1 MGRCSREAAQQK
13 RGSGM
18 GDMAEYAE
26 SMADMYKAGLI
37 TADGTPVEQFDEPD
51 EFDAAGTDGP
61 ETPTVRKPDPMRPD
75 LKNGRY
81 PLPNPETGKSST
93 WQRTTNFTKLTDDT
107 YHLELWKQRNVV
119 VGVARLIVE
128 GRLKPEE
135 LARLDVKQDKQRLNT
150 IAAKAQEVN
159 EAYKNA
165 DEGTALHTST
175 ELADYANGDLNRVPA
190 HHRAKVRLYLDALS
204 AHGLSIVPDMIER
217 VTLSTKYGI
226 AGKFDR
232 ILRLSDGSYV
242 IGDLKT
248 GDDIE
253 LALPSI
259 AGQLEAY
266 ADGVNTH
273 GVWAG
278 DGWDTRI
285 KVRDDV
291 AVVVWLPSTRD
302 GEIHI
307 VPIDLNEGRRVN
319 HGNLTVRETRKI
331 KHHHVRLSPS
341 VLAAPSQDVID
352 QHWIEQLNA
361 AWTYEGLVDVAARA
375 KIFGQWN
382 ERLAAV
388 ARNLTDEIQNQGAA
402 GVMGS

>member
-1 MGRCSREAAQQK
+1 MGYDAEMAQ
-13 RGSGM
+13 
-18 GDMAEYAE
+18 DMV
-26 SMADMYKAGLI
+26 DMYKAGLI
-37 TADGTPVEQFDEPD
+37 TADGTPVEPFDEPD
-51 EFDAAGTDGP
+51 EFDAAGIDGP

-81 PLPNPETGKSST
+81 PLPNPETGKSAT

-128 GRLKPEE
+128 GRLKAEE
-135 LARLDVKQDKQRLNT
+135 LAKLDVKQDKQRLNN
-150 IAAKAQEVN
+150 IATKAQEVN

-175 ELADYANGDLNRVPA
+175 ELADYADGDLNRVPE
-190 HHRAKVRLYLDALS
+190 HHRVKVRLYLDALA
-204 AHGLSIVPDMIER
+204 AHGIRIVPDMIER
-217 VTLSTKYGI
+217 VTLSTKYQV

-232 ILRLSDGSYV
+232 ILQLADGSYV

-259 AGQLEAY
+259 AGQLEVY
-266 ADGVNTH
+266 ADGVNTL

-278 DGWDTRI
+278 DGWDDSI
-285 KVRDDV
+285 KVREDV

-302 GEIHI
+302 GEIEI
-307 VPIDLNEGRRVN
+307 VPVDLAEGRRVN
-319 HGNLTVRETRKI
+319 AGNMTVRETRKI
-331 KHHHVRLSPS
+331 KHKHVRLP
-341 VLAAPSQDVID
+341 LAALSAPSQDETD
-352 QHWIEQLNA
+352 AHWVEQLNA
-361 AWTYEGLVDVAARA
+361 AWTYEGLIDVAARA
-375 KIFGQWN
+375 KLFGQWN
-382 ERLAAV
+382 ERLAGV
-388 ARNLTDEIQNQGAA
+388 ARQLTVEMQNTGTQGI
-402 GVMGS
+402 MGS